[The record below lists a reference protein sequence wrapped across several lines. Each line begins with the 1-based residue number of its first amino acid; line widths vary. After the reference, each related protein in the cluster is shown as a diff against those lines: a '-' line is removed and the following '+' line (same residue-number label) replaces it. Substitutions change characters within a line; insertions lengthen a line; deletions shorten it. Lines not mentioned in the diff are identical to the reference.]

1 MELKEKE
8 KDKLEQPPTYEESA
22 LLNEGVKKV
31 ITVYGSVFGVNF
43 WGQFLGSI
51 FGVNFWVLFGSFLR
65 FFGSILVFI
74 LRIDLGSDLGLRF

>member
-31 ITVYGSVFGVNF
+31 IAFFGSVLGVSF
-43 WGQFLGSI
+43 WVPFFCFLGPFFCFLGS
-51 FGVNFWVLFGSFLR
+51 V
-65 FFGSILVFI
+65 LVFI
-74 LRIDLGSDLGLRF
+74 

>member
-1 MELKEKE
+1 MTSMELKEKE

-43 WGQFLGSI
+43 W
-51 FGVNFWVLFGSFLR
+51 VLFGSFLR

>member
-31 ITVYGSVFGVNF
+31 ITVLDMIQYLN
-43 WGQFLGSI
+43 L
-51 FGVNFWVLFGSFLR
+51 
-65 FFGSILVFI
+65 
-74 LRIDLGSDLGLRF
+74 

>member
-31 ITVYGSVFGVNF
+31 KISFGVR
-43 WGQFLGSI
+43 
-51 FGVNFWVLFGSFLR
+51 FGVLFGVLFGVCFGVR
-65 FFGSILVFI
+65 FGICFGIRYGVQFVV
-74 LRIDLGSDLGLRF
+74 R

>member
-31 ITVYGSVFGVNF
+31 IGFWVCFLGQFWGPFLGVHFGVHF
-43 WGQFLGSI
+43 E
-51 FGVNFWVLFGSFLR
+51 VRFWV
-65 FFGSILVFI
+65 
-74 LRIDLGSDLGLRF
+74 

>member
-31 ITVYGSVFGVNF
+31 ITVFGSVSGVNF
-43 WGQFLGSI
+43 CACLLRRNLVGS
-51 FGVNFWVLFGSFLR
+51 W
-65 FFGSILVFI
+65 
-74 LRIDLGSDLGLRF
+74 DP

>member
-1 MELKEKE
+1 MTSMELKEKE

-43 WGQFLGSI
+43 WGQFLGP
-51 FGVNFWVLFGSFLR
+51 VWVLFAFFWVHFGFHFEDR
-65 FFGSILVFI
+65 FRV
-74 LRIDLGSDLGLRF
+74 

>member
-31 ITVYGSVFGVNF
+31 KRV
-43 WGQFLGSI
+43 LG
-51 FGVNFWVLFGSFLR
+51 FLFGSDFLVCFLGPYFGPLFGP
-65 FFGSILVFI
+65 FFGPFGVF
-74 LRIDLGSDLGLRF
+74 LGPFLCAF